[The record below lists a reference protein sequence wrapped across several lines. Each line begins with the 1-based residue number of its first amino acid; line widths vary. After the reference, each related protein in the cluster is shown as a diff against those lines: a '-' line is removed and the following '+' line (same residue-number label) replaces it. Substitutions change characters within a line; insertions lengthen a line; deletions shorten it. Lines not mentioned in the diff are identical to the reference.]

1 MSESNIPFNIRILSI
16 TDDKLV
22 GLKPVT
28 SLASFDGLSK
38 NFDEGGLYSISI
50 FGRVGDERRSRR
62 FSYIDIK
69 VPILHPMIYRVISQM
84 KRFYAEIMEGT
95 AYAEWDKETKSFIKS
110 DQLRGSTGYN
120 FFISHWNELE
130 FETTDSEDRLTNI
143 KLIKDYRATALTS
156 KIIVMPAGLRD
167 VQIEDDSRISEDE
180 INQLYRKLL
189 SIANSIPKSA
199 VEHSLDML
207 NGPRKSLQNT
217 FNQIYDYIEAMLDG
231 KKKLIM
237 DKWVSRKV
245 YNGTRNVFTSMQF
258 KSENLNSKSNVSFN
272 DTVVGLYQYIKSVLP
287 VTKFNLRN
295 GFLSK
300 VFMGPSAPVNLV
312 NKKTLKLETV
322 QLKPYYYDSWMTDE
336 GLEKVITQFGEETL
350 RNRELEIEGR
360 YVGLIYKGPGVFKLF
375 QDIDELPEG
384 FDRSLVT
391 PVTFC
396 ELIYISVYHD
406 SHKYPAFVTR
416 YPIAGFGSI
425 YISKIYL
432 KPTLKSETRAP
443 LGDDWQIDTT
453 KPIAYEFP
461 TKSDYVNSF
470 SPHTSKLARL
480 AGDFDGDTG
489 SLNIVYSDEAIEEAD
504 KYLGS
509 RRYYVGTDG
518 KISFSCA
525 TDTVKYVLQN
535 LTSNIT
541 T

>member
-1 MSESNIPFNIRILSI
+1 MSDSNIPFNIRILSV

-50 FGRVGDERRSRR
+50 FGRIGDERRSRR

-69 VPILHPMIYRVISQM
+69 LPILHPMIYRVITQM
-84 KRFYAEIMEGT
+84 KRFYSEIMEGT

-110 DQLRGSTGYN
+110 DQLRGSTGYS
-120 FFISHWNELE
+120 FFLSHWNELE

-143 KLIKDYRATALTS
+143 KLIKDYRSTALTS

-180 INQLYRKLL
+180 INLLYRKLL

-199 VEHSLDML
+199 VEHSADML

-245 YNGTRNVFTSMQF
+245 YNGTRNVATSMHF
-258 KSENLNSKSNVSFN
+258 KSDNLNSKSNISFN
-272 DTVVGLYQYIKSVLP
+272 DTTVGLYQYMKSVLP

-384 FDRSLVT
+384 FDRALVA

-396 ELIYISVYHD
+396 ELMYISVYHD
-406 SHKYPAFVTR
+406 SNKYPAFVTR
-416 YPIAGFGSI
+416 YPITGFGSI

-443 LGDDWQIDTT
+443 LGDDWQIDSS
-453 KPIAYEFP
+453 KPVAYEFP
-461 TKSDYVNSF
+461 TKSDYINSF
-470 SPHTSKLARL
+470 SPHTSKIARL
-480 AGDFDGDTG
+480 GMDYDGD
-489 SLNIVYSDEAIEEAD
+489 
-504 KYLGS
+504 
-509 RRYYVGTDG
+509 
-518 KISFSCA
+518 
-525 TDTVKYVLQN
+525 N
-535 LTSNIT
+535 LM
-541 T
+541 